1 MPASSRRRDRVV
13 HPVSLLT
20 PVPESPTPGRRRR
33 RYQTMITVM
42 KAVRQKLR
50 CGPAAITCGTDTSP
64 TSAGDG
70 NSRWRLQPGPSRWEL
85 GGEVKDVRTI
95 LPLPVGRFWG
105 GGAYHNPFQPCALL
119 PLPAATTRRTGQ
131 DRTSLAEPCGPPPH
145 CPSLTKSPGLFPN
158 PAGLIGQRDR
168 G

>member
-13 HPVSLLT
+13 HPVSQLT

-105 GGAYHNPFQPCALL
+105 GL
-119 PLPAATTRRTGQ
+119 PTTTHSNHVLCCLCPPRQREGPDQVWPSPAARRLT
-131 DRTSLAEPCGPPPH
+131 APP
-145 CPSLTKSPGLFPN
+145 
-158 PAGLIGQRDR
+158 
-168 G
+168 